1 MGYHYCDNT
10 LRATC
15 YKGKNSRMNRV
26 AGMQWYSN
34 QDSWEDMQWCLD
46 WDWTVNMLIAVE
58 ECVVGDV

>member
-1 MGYHYCDNT
+1 
-10 LRATC
+10 
-15 YKGKNSRMNRV
+15 MNRV